1 LRITAWR
8 IFKKKH
14 KASAFTGE
22 GARRY
27 GGRWN
32 SKGNSVLY
40 TSQSPS
46 LAILEILV
54 HLQSHELLEDYLLAS
69 ISFDE
74 NFVEVLPAAKLP
86 AVWRRHPPPPSLQKL
101 GDLWLQNKTTAV
113 LQVPS
118 VIVAAECNY
127 LLNPAHPDF
136 SRCIFGKPQPFR
148 FDPRLAQNTS

>member
-1 LRITAWR
+1 MRITAWR
-8 IFKKKH
+8 IFKKKLR
-14 KASAFTGE
+14 ASAFTGE
-22 GARRY
+22 GARRF

-32 SKGNSVLY
+32 SKGNSVIY

-54 HLQSHELLEDYLLAS
+54 HLQSHEILEDYLLGS
-69 ISFDE
+69 VSFDE
-74 NFVEVLPAAKLP
+74 ASVETLPPGKLPAA
-86 AVWRRHPPPPSLQKL
+86 WRRHPSAASLQKL
-101 GDLWLQNKTTAV
+101 GDRWLQEKTSLV

-136 SRCIFGKPQPFR
+136 SECIFGKPQRFK
-148 FDPRLAQNTS
+148 FDPRLAQ